1 LCHLWVSNQAH
12 DPGRTLDILL
22 PFVPKVSMT
31 YETILIDTH
40 GRVGIITLNRPKALN
55 ALNAQLITEMNA
67 ALDAFQADAN
77 VAVIVLT
84 GSDKVFA
91 AGADIR
97 EMKDKTYADV
107 TAEKFLWDWDHFT
120 TIRKPIIAAVAGYAL
135 GGGCEFAMA
144 CDMLIAADTAKF
156 SLPELSLGIIPGG
169 GGTQR
174 LTRAVGKAKAMDM
187 ILSGRMIDATEAE
200 RIGLVSRVVPA
211 EKLMDEAMAIAEKI
225 ASQSQPALVAAK
237 QAINQAFAL
246 PLSEGLK
253 AERSLFHSMFALEDQ
268 KEGMAAFLEK
278 RKPGFKDR

>member
-1 LCHLWVSNQAH
+1 
-12 DPGRTLDILL
+12 
-22 PFVPKVSMT
+22 MT